1 MTGQDLDEL
10 ATAWREHLERDRKP
24 VNTTKARM
32 RTLRAVGNPGTITRE
47 ALEDWWFAR
56 AGEVTAA
63 TRKNDLANLRS
74 FYKWC
79 QIWGHR
85 DDDPTVR
92 LETPKVANGTA
103 RPIGRDDLTRV
114 LEQLTADGHDD
125 LRRAIL
131 LGAWGGLRVSEAA
144 ALSWFDVDVESRQLR
159 VIESK
164 GGKSRV
170 IKVNMMLIDQLLPD
184 TGLNVVS
191 GSAEVYSADRLQRRV
206 NRAIKSVGVNATF
219 HMLRHRYG
227 TIGYQA
233 TGDLMALKKQMGHSS
248 IVTTAVYAEAN
259 DAAADK
265 IAAAV
270 VR

>member
-1 MTGQDLDEL
+1 MTGLDEL
-10 ATAWREHLERDRKP
+10 ATAWKEHLERDQKP
-24 VNTTKARM
+24 TNTIKARM

-47 ALEDWWFAR
+47 EVEDWWFAR
-56 AGEVTAA
+56 ADQVKPA
-63 TRKNDLANLRS
+63 TRANDLANLRS

-92 LETPKVANGTA
+92 LEQPKVANGTA
-103 RPIGRDDLTRV
+103 RPIARDDFTRV
-114 LEQLTADGHDD
+114 LDHLTDHDLPD
-125 LRRAIL
+125 LRRAVL

-144 ALSWFDVDVESRQLR
+144 GLGWFDIDVEARVIR

-164 GGKSRV
+164 GAKSRA
-170 IKVNMMLIDQLLPD
+170 IKVSMILVDQLLPN
-184 TGLNVVS
+184 TGRNVVT
-191 GSAEVYSADRLQRRV
+191 GTDEVYTPDRLQRRV
-206 NRAIKSVGVNATF
+206 NRAIKAAGADATF
-219 HMLRHRYG
+219 HQLRHRYG
-227 TIGYQA
+227 TVGYAA
-233 TGDLMALKKQMGHSS
+233 TGDLLALKKQMGHAS
-248 IVTTAVYAEAN
+248 IVTTAGYAEAN